1 MLSFVRV
8 FGRQPLVI
16 WNDQTLGETLTLFKN
31 GGSHM
36 AIVRIVN
43 NSGFGDPF
51 YEIVGI
57 ITLEDIIEEILGT
70 EIQDETDLKEGPA
83 GKIFNCILFFI
94 FIFLFLFFVFIFFRF
109 FIFILFFI
117 LFCFSFLFH
126 FYFMFIFT
134 TNY

>member
-31 GGSHM
+31 GGSHI

-83 GKIFNCILFFI
+83 GKIFYFILFYFFI
-94 FIFLFLFFVFIFFRF
+94 FIFLFLFFVFIFF
-109 FIFILFFI
+109 
-117 LFCFSFLFH
+117 
-126 FYFMFIFT
+126 
-134 TNY
+134 